1 MLKYH
6 EEMKKRRCAMDAV
19 FAILPRYSGG
29 PAILNF
35 KRGVRK
41 TSGIRNLRE
50 YCDEDEE
57 SSGYG
62 HNDGQDERSYEE
74 AVYDRKGLR
83 SDRDKCGRDIDFE
96 A

>member
-1 MLKYH
+1 
-6 EEMKKRRCAMDAV
+6 MDAV

-29 PAILNF
+29 PNILNF

-41 TSGIRNLRE
+41 TSGIRPLRE

-57 SSGYG
+57 RSGY
-62 HNDGQDERSYEE
+62 GQDERSFEE

-83 SDRDKCGRDIDFE
+83 SDAEKCGRDIDFE

>member
-1 MLKYH
+1 
-6 EEMKKRRCAMDAV
+6 MDAV

-29 PAILNF
+29 PNILNF

-41 TSGIRNLRE
+41 TSGIRPLRE

-57 SSGYG
+57 RSGYG
-62 HNDGQDERSYEE
+62 RDGSSDERSNEE

-83 SDRDKCGRDIDFE
+83 SDSEKRGRDIDFE

>member
-1 MLKYH
+1 
-6 EEMKKRRCAMDAV
+6 MDAV

-29 PAILNF
+29 PNILNF

-41 TSGIRNLRE
+41 TSGIRPLRE

-57 SSGYG
+57 RSGY
-62 HNDGQDERSYEE
+62 GQDERSFEE

-83 SDRDKCGRDIDFE
+83 SDSEKCGRDIDFE

>member
-1 MLKYH
+1 
-6 EEMKKRRCAMDAV
+6 MDAV

-29 PAILNF
+29 PQILNF

-41 TSGIRNLRE
+41 TSGIRPLRE

-57 SSGYG
+57 RSGY
-62 HNDGQDERSYEE
+62 GQDERSFEE

-83 SDRDKCGRDIDFE
+83 SDSEKCGRDIDFE

>member
-1 MLKYH
+1 
-6 EEMKKRRCAMDAV
+6 MDAV

-29 PAILNF
+29 PQILNF

-41 TSGIRNLRE
+41 TSGIRPLRE

-57 SSGYG
+57 RSGYDDG
-62 HNDGQDERSYEE
+62 HEERSYEE

-83 SDRDKCGRDIDFE
+83 SDSEKRGRDIDFE